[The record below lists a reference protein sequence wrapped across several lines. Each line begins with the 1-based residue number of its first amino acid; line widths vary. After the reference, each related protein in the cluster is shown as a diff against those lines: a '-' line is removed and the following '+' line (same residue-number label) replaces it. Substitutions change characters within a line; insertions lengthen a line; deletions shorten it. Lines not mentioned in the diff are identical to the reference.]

1 MASGFNLYFRW
12 DIKGKI
18 ISCLHLTKLTSFC
31 CFISSLIC
39 QGWKL
44 LDAHKDR
51 ILALFF
57 FVLEAVSVV
66 LDQIGKNKM
75 AFLLAA
81 FLLSAFG
88 FAITLY
94 SLIEAR
100 TDTTIMA
107 ETQLKVVEVVFSV
120 IQLIVTSFNIY

>member
-66 LDQIGKNKM
+66 LDQI
-75 AFLLAA
+75 
-81 FLLSAFG
+81 
-88 FAITLY
+88 
-94 SLIEAR
+94 EAR